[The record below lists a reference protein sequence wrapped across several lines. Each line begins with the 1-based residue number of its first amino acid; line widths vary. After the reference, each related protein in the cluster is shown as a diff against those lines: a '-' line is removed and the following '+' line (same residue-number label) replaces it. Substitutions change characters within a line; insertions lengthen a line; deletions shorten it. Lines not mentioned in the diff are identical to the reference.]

1 MADRRRM
8 NGGSM
13 LDRDIRGGS
22 RNGRV
27 EDVELSIVVVA
38 SGRHIPLIF
47 RVGNGQECGL
57 DYGNNEGHEVGD
69 GSGDGERV

>member
-1 MADRRRM
+1 MADRRRI
-8 NGGSM
+8 NGRNM
-13 LDRDIRGGS
+13 LDRDIRGKG
-22 RNGRV
+22 RNSRV

-38 SGRHIPLIF
+38 SGCRILLIS
-47 RVGNGQECGL
+47 RVGDGQECGL

>member
-8 NGGSM
+8 NGRSM
-13 LDRDIRGGS
+13 LDRDVRGKS
-22 RNGRV
+22 RNSRV
-27 EDVELSIVVVA
+27 EDVELSIVFVA
-38 SGRHIPLIF
+38 SGCRIFLIS
-47 RVGNGQECGL
+47 RVGSGQECGL